1 MIEILLPLDVQAPGA
16 ARTIVEHYLRDRPE
30 APAIDT
36 AQLLVSELVTNSL
49 RHSGARPDDQVR
61 LTIRAMP
68 GRVWIAVQDPGLG
81 ADIMAAAADPTR
93 SNGFG
98 LQLVE
103 TLSEHWGVERLAR
116 GGTQVWAQVLCVAGG
131 AAGMNSSGTA
141 TAV

>member
-1 MIEILLPLDVQAPGA
+1 VIESLLPLDARAPGA
-16 ARTIVEHYLRDRPE
+16 ARAIVEQYLRDRPE

-61 LTIRAMP
+61 LTIRIMP
-68 GRVWIAVQDPGLG
+68 GRVWIAVQDPGSG
-81 ADIMAAAADPTR
+81 PDITVAAADLTS

-98 LQLVE
+98 LRLVE
-103 TLSEHWGVERLAR
+103 TLSERWGVERPAR

-131 AAGMNSSGTA
+131 AAGMTGNGRA